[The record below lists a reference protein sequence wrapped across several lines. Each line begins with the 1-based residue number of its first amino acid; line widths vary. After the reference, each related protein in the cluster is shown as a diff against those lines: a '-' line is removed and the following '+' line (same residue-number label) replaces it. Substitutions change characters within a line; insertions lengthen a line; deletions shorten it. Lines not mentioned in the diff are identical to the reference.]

1 MKMPTAPIRL
11 RKWKCCLQTHGKHLH
26 VAIERLPMPAT
37 SETTD
42 VPKRRGDSMISILRD
57 SGLVTLV
64 NAFSCE
70 PTAQDALLQAWRGGE
85 AELGMLPGVV
95 STALHRSLDGTRVV
109 NYAQLRSVEDWENLR
124 RIGQMKAY
132 FERTSQF
139 GRPDAHLY
147 EVVYTRG
154 RSGAAA

>member
-1 MKMPTAPIRL
+1 MPTAPIRL
-11 RKWKCCLQTHGKHLH
+11 RRWKCCLQTHGKHLH

-57 SGLVTLV
+57 SGLVTLI

-85 AELGMLPGVV
+85 AELGHASGRRIDRA
-95 STALHRSLDGTRVV
+95 TALM
-109 NYAQLRSVEDWENLR
+109 LRYRCDN
-124 RIGQMKAY
+124 GQW
-132 FERTSQF
+132 TSAVSANPLNA
-139 GRPDAHLY
+139 RAKDLL
-147 EVVYTRG
+147 VRG
-154 RSGAAA
+154 IFAPSWSAA